1 LCQFWSTFH
10 HRGTVAGRS
19 NIFVWRMWRN
29 FWRNSRKIAWVCMEI
44 RWKLFLENLSVRLEI
59 LRKPKF
65 DPRFRGGHP
74 AERHPG
80 PMRKYRVLFGGRRR
94 WPGRSEEALA
104 ALVPCARIARARSGG
119 WYSLAMWQHAGHP
132 LHDHSAGGATAQVAS
147 GRRSRAAPTHRRGK
161 IRCTSHRAQPATRAT
176 WNARWTVRLHT
187 HSDRV

>member
-1 LCQFWSTFH
+1 MGATQANFHTSSTH
-10 HRGTVAGRS
+10 APTIDIETSTGEVRG
-19 NIFVWRMWRN
+19 
-29 FWRNSRKIAWVCMEI
+29 
-44 RWKLFLENLSVRLEI
+44 
-59 LRKPKF
+59 
-65 DPRFRGGHP
+65 DYP

-80 PMRKYRVLFGGRRR
+80 PMRKFRGLFGGRRR
-94 WPGRSEEALA
+94 GPGRSEEALA

-187 HSDRV
+187 HSDRGERSSRACARRKHALL